1 MSGSLVK
8 NLDIAYGGAAV
19 AAGSSTDDNS
29 TRFDMKGYKHVVFF
43 TTITDSTATGTVT
56 LSIQTNTADS
66 DTGMTEATG
75 ATLTATCAV
84 DDDLNGLYLC
94 VELKNVLNRWVQ
106 GTRVTATANGAV
118 GEIYCIRHNGV
129 GRGMKVPITQGAT
142 AAAQP
147 VSVVD
152 S

>member
-19 AAGSSTDDNS
+19 AAANNTDDNS
-29 TRFDMKGYKHVVFF
+29 TIFDMQGYKHVVAL
-43 TTITDSTATGTVT
+43 TTITDSTDTGTCT
-56 LSIQTNTADS
+56 LSIQTNSANS

-75 ATLTATCAV
+75 ATLTATSAAN
-84 DDDLNGLYLC
+84 DDLNGLYLC
-94 VELKNVLNRWVQ
+94 VELKNVLERYVQ
-106 GTRVTATANGAV
+106 ATRVTATANGAF
-118 GEIYCIRHNGV
+118 GEVYVIRHNGV

-142 AAAQP
+142 AAAAP

-152 S
+152 A